1 MAESCAQCG
10 SAIDS
15 GAASCMR
22 CGAQIYRPQAAT
34 NTAPA
39 EVFGALPW
47 QTISS
52 GEVPNVREFL
62 AAHSQDAV
70 SEKPESVR
78 TPAIALIP
86 TSALT
91 LATTLLVS
99 GGVTAIVALVRFGLE
114 MALSVSGIGTARKS
128 GPPRHKT
135 ASLSRATA
143 SVQLASIALLVV
155 QAFQNGGVTPEFVPA
170 LIALL
175 ACLAL
180 TLRIAALTFGRA
192 KR

>member
-1 MAESCAQCG
+1 MAAT
-10 SAIDS
+10 
-15 GAASCMR
+15 AASVTSE
-22 CGAQIYRPQAAT
+22 PAAPIPAT
-34 NTAPA
+34 APAPLQTAVPAAASAAAPA

-52 GEVPNVREFL
+52 GEVPNVHEFL

-78 TPAIALIP
+78 APAIALIP
-86 TSALT
+86 TSV
-91 LATTLLVS
+91 LAFATALLV
-99 GGVTAIVALVRFGLE
+99 GDGVTTIAAMVRFGLE
-114 MALSVSGIGTARKS
+114 IALAASGIRTARKE

-155 QAFQNGGVTPEFVPA
+155 RAFQHGGLTPEFAPA
-170 LIALL
+170 LIAILV
-175 ACLAL
+175 CLAL

-192 KR
+192 KQ